1 MRNSFEEAVKELTLK
16 YPQYAADAYEFMRAG
31 LDYTVN
37 LRKGTQENKHLTA
50 TELYTGALNYALEEY
65 GPLACK
71 VLQFWGIKTSHDFG
85 CIVYNLIEAGIFGK
99 QKGDRQEEFDVLPDP
114 EIILNQPYN
123 VEFLDA
129 LSKTEN
135 SDYGNT
141 DNEDEH

>member
-16 YPQYAADAYEFMRAG
+16 YPKYAADAYEFMRAG

-37 LRKGTQENKHLTA
+37 LRKGAQENKHLTA
-50 TELYTGALNYALEEY
+50 AELYTGACNYALEEY

-71 VLQFWGIKTSHDFG
+71 VLNCWGIKTSHDFG

-114 EIILNQPYN
+114 EIVLNQPYN

-129 LSKTEN
+129 ICKAE
-135 SDYGNT
+135 GT
-141 DNEDEH
+141 DNCNEEQ